1 MGTVAPTFSTTRGR
15 RWADLGTRTISAVV
29 MVALALATTHRGG
42 AAFLLFWLAA
52 AVAIQ
57 WEWQRLVGGERLVAR
72 FALGSATLA
81 LMAATLDR
89 PGAALTLLILAVGM
103 IAAAALAGDGKRLWA
118 ASGVCYAGLLLLAAV
133 WLRESFP
140 YGARSILWLF
150 AVVWA
155 TDCFAY
161 FGGRLIGGPKLWPRI
176 SPSKTWSGT
185 LTGVAFGGVAGA
197 FAALYGL
204 SGPAPIG
211 PVLALSFAAAA
222 LSQVGDAFESG
233 IKRHFGVKDS
243 SWLIPGHGGVMDRL
257 DGFVAAAIFALLVG
271 LSRDMPSIAGG
282 LFYWA

>member
-1 MGTVAPTFSTTRGR
+1 MESFVQPFVAAGSR
-15 RWADLGTRTISAVV
+15 RWSDLGTRTASALV
-29 MVALALATTHRGG
+29 MVVLALTTTHRGG
-42 AAFLLFWLAA
+42 AVFLLFWLAA

-57 WEWQRLVGGERLVAR
+57 WEWQRLVGGARLVAR
-72 FALGSATLA
+72 FITGGATLA
-81 LMAATLDR
+81 VMATTLDR
-89 PGAALTLLILAVGM
+89 PSAALTLLILAVGT

-118 ASGVCYAGLLLLAAV
+118 AGGVCYAGLLLVAAV

-185 LTGVAFGGVAGA
+185 LTGVGFGGAAGA
-197 FAALYGL
+197 CTALYGL
-204 SGPAPIG
+204 SGAAPLG
-211 PVLALSFAAAA
+211 PILVLSFAAAA
-222 LSQVGDAFESG
+222 LSQAGDAFESG

-257 DGFVAAAIFALLVG
+257 DGFAAAAIFALLVG